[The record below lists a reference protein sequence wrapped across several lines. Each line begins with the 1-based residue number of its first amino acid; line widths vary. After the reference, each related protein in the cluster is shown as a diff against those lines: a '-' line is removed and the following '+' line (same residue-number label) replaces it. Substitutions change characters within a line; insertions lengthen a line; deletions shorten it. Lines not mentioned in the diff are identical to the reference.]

1 MNYSQGMVQMNR
13 YQALKAERTR
23 ERAARAMMAW
33 ERLSAFCAAR
43 GAQAR
48 IFGSIAEDRGNE
60 NSDLDVMVFGDLPA
74 DMMHAIERE
83 ARAVSRESQV
93 PIDLL
98 FERDFPDLAKEI

>member
-1 MNYSQGMVQMNR
+1 MNR
-13 YQALKAERTR
+13 YQALKAERAR
-23 ERAARAMMAW
+23 ERATRAIAAW

-60 NSDLDVMVFGDLPA
+60 HSDLDVMVFGDLPS

-83 ARAVSRESQV
+83 ARVVSREAQV

-98 FERDFPDLAKEI
+98 FERDFPDLAKEMSTSPA

>member
-1 MNYSQGMVQMNR
+1 MMQMNR
-13 YQALKAERTR
+13 YQALKAERAR
-23 ERAARAMMAW
+23 ERAAQARSAW
-33 ERLSAFCAAR
+33 ERLSAFCTAR
-43 GAQAR
+43 GAEAR

-74 DMMHAIERE
+74 DMMRAIERE
-83 ARAVSRESQV
+83 ARVVSREAQV